1 MAGAN
6 VFILFDTSNYMYRGF
21 VFAQDAIAEFVRSLD
36 NPDRVAFYSYSRDL
50 SRATTLTPDRNQVL
64 RGVRTTVAGD
74 DAALYNA
81 LLMTLK
87 DAGQNTGR
95 KVVVVFSNGPDN
107 YSMVPPEDVAELA
120 QSKGIPIYMISTREA
135 KLEPVS
141 STVFKRMS
149 AATGGEAYFAKT
161 WREQQKAFASIRN
174 DLAHLYS
181 VSYYPQPNPNRG
193 WRTITVKLK
202 GERMK
207 RYPHP
212 DPQRLSAGKLA
223 RGGGAGGSATVSRAG
238 FGNIELNRLTVCK
251 RRPKSRRFLSTSR
264 VLFDQTAEGCAV
276 LRVGSSTRKSDI
288 VVRFGNS
295 LPALMHKTVILFLVL
310 IGVSSTVA
318 AAPAIPWTA
327 GQANDWYSRQPWL
340 VGSNFIPSTAINE
353 LEMWQAD
360 TFDLPT
366 IDRELGWAQ
375 GLGMN
380 TMRVFLHNLL
390 WQQDSAG
397 FLRRMEQFL
406 QVADKHHIR
415 IMFVLL
421 DSVWDPYPKL
431 GKQREPKPHR
441 P

>member
-1 MAGAN
+1 MAKRFPLVLMAISVFLLGSVRGMTEQEGETNIRVEVDMVQLNVAVMDSKGNYVTGLKPSDFEVTEDGIAQKVATFGEGNEATRRVTAAADEDKPGQLSNRPLNGAADSSETTSELGSELGSVIAGAN

-107 YSMVPPEDVAELA
+107 ASMVPPEDVAELA

-135 KLEPVS
+135 KLEPIS

-181 VSYYPQPNPNRG
+181 VSYYPQANPNRG
-193 WRTITVKLK
+193 WRAITVKLV
-202 GERMK
+202 GER
-207 RYPHP
+207 
-212 DPQRLSAGKLA
+212 A
-223 RGGGAGGSATVSRAG
+223 RG
-238 FGNIELNRLTVCK
+238 
-251 RRPKSRRFLSTSR
+251 
-264 VLFDQTAEGCAV
+264 
-276 LRVGSSTRKSDI
+276 LRVRTRNGYRPQAARASAEA
-288 VVRFGNS
+288 VT
-295 LPALMHKTVILFLVL
+295 PA
-310 IGVSSTVA
+310 S
-318 AAPAIPWTA
+318 
-327 GQANDWYSRQPWL
+327 
-340 VGSNFIPSTAINE
+340 
-353 LEMWQAD
+353 
-360 TFDLPT
+360 
-366 IDRELGWAQ
+366 
-375 GLGMN
+375 GLGPASN
-380 TMRVFLHNLL
+380 TASSN
-390 WQQDSAG
+390 
-397 FLRRMEQFL
+397 
-406 QVADKHHIR
+406 
-415 IMFVLL
+415 
-421 DSVWDPYPKL
+421 
-431 GKQREPKPHR
+431 
-441 P
+441 